1 MQPHNNNNNGAT
13 ASEHSRDPYITGLFR
28 SDSREDAR
36 YYSEAMSAV
45 MDEMHGTATSRRAML
60 YNALR

>member
-1 MQPHNNNNNGAT
+1 MQPNNNNNGAKSGEFT
-13 ASEHSRDPYITGLFR
+13 RDPYITGLFR
-28 SDSREDAR
+28 SEGRQDPRD
-36 YYSEAMSAV
+36 YSEAMNAV